1 MKISLIIKK
10 TVFNDFLALALAC
23 MVSLLFTQSTA
34 QFYKNSK
41 TKEESCVEMASCG
54 SANSSNTESKS
65 NKPSSV
71 PYSGAWL
78 VRIAVL
84 NNSEPVFQIRDDFR
98 YVLNTVV
105 NQCVTVI
112 KLNRNPLIEKYKVSS
127 LITFSIPI
135 FHCQLL
141 I

>member
-1 MKISLIIKK
+1 MKICLIIKK
-10 TVFNDFLALALAC
+10 TVFNDFLSLALAC

-41 TKEESCVEMASCG
+41 TKEEGCVEMTSCG
-54 SANSSNTESKS
+54 SANSTNTESKS
-65 NKPSSV
+65 NKPSSGSH
-71 PYSGAWL
+71 SGAWL

-84 NNSEPVFQIRDDFR
+84 NSSEPVFQIRDDFR
-98 YVLNTVV
+98 FILNTTV
-105 NQCVTVI
+105 NQFVTEI
-112 KLNRNPLIEKYKVSS
+112 KPCRNLLIQKRKVSS
-127 LITFSIPI
+127 PITFSIPI